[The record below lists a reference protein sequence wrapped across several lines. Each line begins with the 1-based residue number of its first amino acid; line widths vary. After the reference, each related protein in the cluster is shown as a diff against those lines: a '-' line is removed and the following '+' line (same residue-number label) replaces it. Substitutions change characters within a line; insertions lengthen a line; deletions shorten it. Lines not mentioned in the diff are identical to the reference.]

1 MWKIDFSGN
10 GLCSEGMKALEF
22 YSRTK
27 RLDLFCPNTVLEL
40 LSFANKFCCEEMKSS
55 CDSHL
60 ASIVESVEDALILIE
75 YGLEENATLLVVSC
89 LQIFLRELPN
99 SLHNSKV
106 INLLCS
112 FESKEKLANLGCA
125 TFLLYYFLSQV
136 SMEQSMVSKTTTMLL
151 ERMKEC
157 ASERWQKGLALHQLG
172 CVFLER
178 REYKEAQYCF
188 DEAVEFGHVY
198 SIAGVARTKHKQ
210 GQPYSAYKLIS
221 SLIFEYKPVGWM
233 YQERALYNMGR
244 EKGFD
249 LDLAT
254 QLDPSLS
261 FPYKYRA
268 LEKVEE
274 KQIREGIM
282 ELDKFLGFKL
292 SPDCLELRAW
302 LYIAL
307 EDYENAMRDI
317 RALLTIE
324 ANYITLHG
332 RIKGEY
338 LVQILKSRIQKKN
351 QADCWMQLYQQWS
364 SVDDVSSLAII
375 HQMLENEPGK
385 SLLEFRLSLL
395 LLR

>member
-1 MWKIDFSGN
+1 MCRFPDTKP
-10 GLCSEGMKALEF
+10 
-22 YSRTK
+22 RT
-27 RLDLFCPNTVLEL
+27 PTVEL
-40 LSFANKFCCEEMKSS
+40 
-55 CDSHL
+55 
-60 ASIVESVEDALILIE
+60 
-75 YGLEENATLLVVSC
+75 
-89 LQIFLRELPN
+89 
-99 SLHNSKV
+99 
-106 INLLCS
+106 
-112 FESKEKLANLGCA
+112 
-125 TFLLYYFLSQV
+125 
-136 SMEQSMVSKTTTMLL
+136 
-151 ERMKEC
+151 
-157 ASERWQKGLALHQLG
+157 
-172 CVFLER
+172 
-178 REYKEAQYCF
+178 
-188 DEAVEFGHVY
+188 GHVY

-307 EDYENAMRDI
+307 EDYDSAMRDI

>member
-1 MWKIDFSGN
+1 
-10 GLCSEGMKALEF
+10 
-22 YSRTK
+22 
-27 RLDLFCPNTVLEL
+27 
-40 LSFANKFCCEEMKSS
+40 
-55 CDSHL
+55 
-60 ASIVESVEDALILIE
+60 
-75 YGLEENATLLVVSC
+75 
-89 LQIFLRELPN
+89 
-99 SLHNSKV
+99 
-106 INLLCS
+106 
-112 FESKEKLANLGCA
+112 
-125 TFLLYYFLSQV
+125 
-136 SMEQSMVSKTTTMLL
+136 MLL

-274 KQIREGIM
+274 KQIKEGIM

-307 EDYENAMRDI
+307 EDYDNAMRDI

-364 SVDDVSSLAII
+364 SVDDVGSLAII